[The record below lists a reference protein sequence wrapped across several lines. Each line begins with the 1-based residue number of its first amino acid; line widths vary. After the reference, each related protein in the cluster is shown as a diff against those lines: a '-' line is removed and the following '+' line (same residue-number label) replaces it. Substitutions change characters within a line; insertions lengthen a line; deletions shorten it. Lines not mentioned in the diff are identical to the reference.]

1 MYIPCLLFALQSYST
16 FAHYFFYFI
25 ISTDFVN
32 RQTNI
37 SERDSQS
44 LYFRCL
50 FLKSYDVS
58 GLLHCYAI
66 SQSSNTSNSH
76 KMACSHHFIP
86 FSLFGVSISI
96 NCLFVQAQTQFIL
109 LTLTSYSY
117 EKPLRL
123 YQPQWL
129 FINFISFSRSTDNS
143 LVRILLN
150 SIILYSKDIS

>member
-50 FLKSYDVS
+50 FLKSYDVW
-58 GLLHCYAI
+58 GCFMLRN
-66 SQSSNTSNSH
+66 SQS
-76 KMACSHHFIP
+76 
-86 FSLFGVSISI
+86 G
-96 NCLFVQAQTQFIL
+96 
-109 LTLTSYSY
+109 Y
-117 EKPLRL
+117 
-123 YQPQWL
+123 
-129 FINFISFSRSTDNS
+129 
-143 LVRILLN
+143 
-150 SIILYSKDIS
+150 IILSN